1 MWLMGLCNHTWPL
14 PSQPPCMIEG
24 GEGGRRLSLA
34 ARLRYNKDY
43 AHSGILLLYY
53 ESISG

>member
-1 MWLMGLCNHTWPL
+1 MYDR
-14 PSQPPCMIEG
+14 G
-24 GEGGRRLSLA
+24 GGGGRRLSLA